1 MIRMVTE
8 RFRKELRDLSPYQLT
23 MAVKEWMI
31 NHDARLQLT
40 FNWDVTPDHL
50 KLNKELGITEE
61 FNEEEML
68 TLMSTLREPK
78 PPKRKKV
85 KYVELK

>member
-23 MAVKEWMI
+23 MAVKEWMV

-40 FNWDVTPDHL
+40 FNWDVPPAM
-50 KLNKELGITEE
+50 KKRNKKLGIEEE

-68 TLMSTLREPK
+68 ILMSNLREPK
-78 PPKRKKV
+78 PPKPKKV
-85 KYVELK
+85 KYVKL

>member
-1 MIRMVTE
+1 MVTE

-23 MAVKEWMI
+23 MAVKEWMV

-40 FNWDVTPDHL
+40 FNWAYPSEAE
-50 KLNKELGITEE
+50 KIPEE
-61 FNEEEML
+61 FSEEDLL

-78 PPKRKKV
+78 PPKKKI
-85 KYVELK
+85 KYVKL